1 MTKGKLIRKILW
13 DYLIITV
20 GCILYAL
27 SFTVFFNSNNLAMG
41 GFTGLAQ
48 VVNHFIPAFPIGT
61 MVFIMNVPLMLIGF
75 KKEGFKLLFASFYAL
90 LLTSVMIDLIDIFF
104 EFPKMD
110 TLLAC
115 IFGSILLGISLGIMM
130 LKAATTGGTELLARL
145 LKYKIQSLSIGK
157 VCLIIDITVICI
169 YALSFR
175 MLESALYGI
184 IAMYISSIA
193 MDTVCYGSSNGKMAY
208 IISDKNEK
216 IMKNLLEQGFGVT
229 VINGN
234 GGWTGDEKKILLC
247 TVKKNKVAAIK
258 KAVTEIDPEKAFVIV
273 CEAKEVFGEG
283 FGDYT
288 SIGI

>member
-75 KKEGFKLLFASFYAL
+75 KKEGFKLLFASFYAI

-130 LKAATTGGTELLARL
+130 LKAATTGGTELLARAICHECDHL
-145 LKYKIQSLSIGK
+145 DGK
-157 VCLIIDITVICI
+157 LFTDVQI
-169 YALSFR
+169 R
-175 MLESALYGI
+175 PLE
-184 IAMYISSIA
+184 
-193 MDTVCYGSSNGKMAY
+193 DN
-208 IISDKNEK
+208 
-216 IMKNLLEQGFGVT
+216 
-229 VINGN
+229 
-234 GGWTGDEKKILLC
+234 
-247 TVKKNKVAAIK
+247 
-258 KAVTEIDPEKAFVIV
+258 
-273 CEAKEVFGEG
+273 
-283 FGDYT
+283 
-288 SIGI
+288 

>member
-1 MTKGKLIRKILW
+1 MTNSKVIKKTLW

-20 GCILYAL
+20 GCVIYAL
-27 SFTVFFNSNNLAMG
+27 SFTLFFNPNNLAMG

-48 VVNHFIPAFPIGT
+48 VVNHFIPVFPIGT
-61 MVFIMNVPLMLIGF
+61 MVFVMNVPLMLVGF
-75 KKEGFKLLFASFYAL
+75 KKEGFKLLFASFYAI
-90 LLTSVMIDLIDIFF
+90 LLTSVIIDLIDIFF
-104 EFPKMD
+104 EFPKTD

-130 LKAATTGGTELLARL
+130 LKAATTGGTELLARM
-145 LKYKIQSLSIGK
+145 LKYKIHNLSIGK

-175 MLESALYGI
+175 MFESALYGI
-184 IAMYISSIA
+184 IAMYISSIS
-193 MDTVCYGSSNGKMAY
+193 MDAICYGSSSGKMAY
-208 IISDKNEK
+208 IISDKNDD
-216 IMKNLLEQGFGVT
+216 IMKILLKQGLGIT

-247 TVKKNKVAAIK
+247 IVKKNKIAAIK
-258 KAVTEIDPEKAFVIV
+258 KAVSEVDSKKAFVIV
-273 CEAKEVFGEG
+273 CEAKEVLGEG

-288 SIGI
+288 GIGI

>member
-1 MTKGKLIRKILW
+1 MTKGKLFRKILW

-20 GCILYAL
+20 GCILY
-27 SFTVFFNSNNLAMG
+27 SITFTVFFHSNNLAMG

-48 VVNHFIPAFPIGT
+48 VLNHFIPAIPIGT
-61 MVFIMNVPLMLIGF
+61 MVFVMNVPLMIIGF
-75 KKEGFKLLFASFYAL
+75 KKEGFKLLFASFYAIFI
-90 LLTSVMIDLIDIFF
+90 TSLMIDGINMLY
-104 EFPKMD
+104 EFPPMD

-115 IFGSILLGISLGIMM
+115 VFGSVLLGISLGIMM

-145 LKYKIQSLSIGK
+145 LKYKIHNLSIGK
-157 VCLIIDITVICI
+157 VCLIIDVTVICI

-175 MLESALYGI
+175 MIESALYGI

-193 MDTVCYGSSNGKMAY
+193 MDAVCYGSSNGKTAY
-208 IISDKNEK
+208 IISDRNEEILK
-216 IMKNLLEQGFGVT
+216 VLLNLGFGVT
-229 VINGN
+229 VVNGT
-234 GGWTGDEKKILLC
+234 GGWTGDSKKVLLC
-247 TVKKNKVAAIK
+247 TVKKNKIALIK
-258 KAVTEIDPEKAFVIV
+258 KTVSEIDPEKAFVIV

>member
-1 MTKGKLIRKILW
+1 MTNGKVIKRILW
-13 DYLIITV
+13 DYLFITV
-20 GCILYAL
+20 GCIMYAL
-27 SFTVFFNSNNLAMG
+27 SFTVFFNPNNLAMG

-48 VVNHFIPAFPIGT
+48 IVNRFILIFPIGT
-61 MVFIMNVPLMLIGF
+61 MVFVMNVPLMLIGF
-75 KKEGFKLLFASFYAL
+75 KKEGFKLLFASFYAI
-90 LLTSVMIDLIDIFF
+90 LLTSVMIDMMDIFF
-104 EFPKMD
+104 TFPKMD

-145 LKYKIQSLSIGK
+145 LKYKIHNLSIGK
-157 VCLIIDITVICI
+157 VCLIIDVTVICI

-208 IISDKNEK
+208 IISDKNDD
-216 IMKNLLEQGFGVT
+216 IMKELLNQGFGIT

-234 GGWTGDEKKILLC
+234 GGWTGAEKKILLC
-247 TVKKNKVAAIK
+247 TVKKNKIPTIK
-258 KAVTEIDPEKAFVIV
+258 KAVSEIDPEKAFVIV